1 MKNGLLLICL
11 VALACSS
18 KHKDPGFTSV
28 EGKWTY
34 TTPDSKVGVTFELV
48 KTSSG
53 DLTIQNQTMKLDGT
67 LYQSAVLMTGVSLPA
82 IQKIRINANDIVA
95 VYPYNIEFDDC
106 IVSSDFKTINVSS
119 ATYTWPW
126 PTTHT
131 LTVIKIRR
139 L

>member
-11 VALACSS
+11 VVVGFSS

-34 TTPDSKVGVTFELV
+34 TTPDSKVGVTFDLL
-48 KTSSG
+48 KTPSG
-53 DLTIQNQTMKLDGT
+53 DLTIGNQTMTLDGT
-67 LYQSAVLMTGVSLPA
+67 LYQSAAQITSVSLPS

-95 VYPYNIEFDDC
+95 IYPYNIEFNNC
-106 IVSSDFKTINVSS
+106 LVSTDFKTINVLS

-126 PTTHT
+126 GTTNT
-131 LTVIKIRR
+131 LTVIKITRR
-139 L
+139 